1 MHFRKNVS
9 NKNKVLKHKS
19 EIFYFYYFF
28 SLSKQSSL
36 DSPNWASGFLSLDW
50 LSSNKCFKLFI
61 ENDYTIGCTMP
72 LHLANSTTSVS
83 LTESQEVKKKHKK
96 TYSISGSRLPT

>member
-1 MHFRKNVS
+1 MIPIDSSYAMHFRKNVS

-19 EIFYFYYFF
+19 EIVYFYFF

-50 LSSNKCFKLFI
+50 LSSSKYFKLFNK
-61 ENDYTIGCTMP
+61 NDYTIGYTMP
-72 LHLANSTTSVS
+72 LHLANSPTSVIS
-83 LTESQEVKKKHKK
+83 TESQE
-96 TYSISGSRLPT
+96 L